1 MWLGL
6 VTAAFGVSL
15 VHAAEV
21 LPDVQRFHR
30 YSPTLAISGQPQ
42 RGQFSEIANAGYRTV
57 VNVASPDSNPYAIR
71 EEKQLV
77 EAAGM
82 AYHHIPLSWE
92 KPDPVQVAHA
102 AKLLRQLEGSPTLVH
117 CYVGSRA
124 SLVAYLYRVA
134 YAGAAEFEE
143 RATLTQLWNLNRGYE
158 FQNSP
163 QWQFALEDARAGLG
177 R

>member
-1 MWLGL
+1 MRL
-6 VTAAFGVSL
+6 VLVVAALCTSF
-15 VHAAEV
+15 VHSAEM
-21 LPDVQRFHR
+21 LPDVQRFHS
-30 YSPTLAISGQPQ
+30 YSPTLAISGQPK
-42 RGQFSEIANAGYRTV
+42 RGQFSGVAKAGYRAV
-57 VNVASPDSNPYAIR
+57 VNVASNDSNPDVIR

-82 AYHHIPLSWE
+82 EYHYIPLNWE
-92 KPDPVQVAHA
+92 RPDPAQVVAA
-102 AKLLRQLEGSPTLVH
+102 AKLLRQLEGTPTLIH

-124 SLVAYLYRVA
+124 SLVAYLYRVT
-134 YAGAAEFEE
+134 YSGAPEVEE
-143 RATLTQLWNLNRGYE
+143 RATLTRLWSLNRGYE